1 MAGEGKETFFGLF
14 QRNFWKSKHRSEA
27 HFLKISCS
35 ENSQTHIVFGIRLF
49 IFLSKICVGHS
60 KNNRE
65 FITKKIYIIG
75 G

>member
-1 MAGEGKETFFGLF
+1 MAVEGKETFSGLF

-49 IFLSKICVGHS
+49 IFIRNKMRSQ
-60 KNNRE
+60 
-65 FITKKIYIIG
+65 
-75 G
+75 